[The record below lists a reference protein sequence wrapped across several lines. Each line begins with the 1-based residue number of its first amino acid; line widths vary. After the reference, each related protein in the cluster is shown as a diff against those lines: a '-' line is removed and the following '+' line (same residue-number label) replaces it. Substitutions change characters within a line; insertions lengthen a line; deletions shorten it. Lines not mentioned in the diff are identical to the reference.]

1 MLGRIL
7 DRIDDERRL
16 KWLLLLLFLALSI
29 PTGAVLWQAYGQLK
43 WESFHQHRSQAEAV
57 TAQVNA
63 DIAETLMA
71 AETRSFA
78 EYSFLN
84 ITGDPDAGFLQR
96 SPLSVFPVVQGLPG
110 IIGYFQI
117 NANGSFSTPLL
128 PDPSA
133 NAAALGI
140 SGLEYRERELLADR
154 IRSTLAD
161 NHLMQDSDGVDSL
174 ETQEIFDE
182 LKEGEREEATSG
194 MELRQQAN
202 APAPRENRAAQYAK
216 VQDLRLDDAL
226 QKKSASVEEEADRK
240 VGELQRDEA
249 GVEAPGRARR
259 TEQSVLPETI
269 AQKDDSEVMSQ
280 VPGDVRITTF
290 ESEVEPFEFALLDS
304 GEFVLFRKVWRGGER
319 LVQGMLIDQN
329 GFVDGAIVSP
339 FRNSGLSAVTDLA
352 IGFADFVIRAEN
364 AEANPDYLSTA
375 SGMKG
380 DLLYRARLTSPM
392 DAMELIFSVSTLPAG
407 PGATVLGWTSV
418 LLLAVFG
425 GGFFALYRLG
435 LGQIRLARQQ
445 QDFVS
450 SVSHE
455 LKTPLTSIR
464 MYSEMLKE
472 GWADEAKRLQYYH
485 FIHDESER
493 LTRLI
498 SNVLQLA
505 SITRN
510 RPDFDLRPFTCAE
523 LLDRIQSKIASQVE
537 SAGFELV
544 IEMQDDQANAMV
556 EVDEDCMMQIMINL
570 VDNAIKFSRE
580 ASERRIVIGSGIGS
594 DAMVRFRVRDFGPG
608 IPREQI
614 KKIFRL
620 FYRPESELTRETV
633 GTGIGLAI
641 VHQLTVAMGG
651 KVDVLNRDPGAEF
664 GVAFPII
671 EN

>member
-1 MLGRIL
+1 MLERVN
-7 DRIDDERRL
+7 DERRL
-16 KWLLLLLFLALSI
+16 KWLLLLLFIALAI
-29 PTGAVLWQAYGQLK
+29 PTGAVLLQAYGQLK

-57 TAQVNA
+57 TAQING
-63 DIAETLMA
+63 DIAETLMT

-84 ITGDPDAGFLQR
+84 VTGDPNAGFLQR
-96 SPLSVFPVVQGLPG
+96 SPLSDFPVVQGLPG

-117 NANGSFSTPLL
+117 NADGSFTTPLL
-128 PDPSA
+128 PGPSA

-140 SGLEYRERELLADR
+140 SGSEYRERELLAQR
-154 IRSTLAD
+154 IRSTLTG
-161 NHLMQDSDGVDSL
+161 NRLMQDRDGVDSL

-182 LKEGEREEATSG
+182 LKEGARETVKSE
-194 MELRQQAN
+194 MELRMQSN
-202 APAPRENRAAQYAK
+202 EPAPQEDRASQYAK

-240 VGELQRDEA
+240 IGEQQLEEA
-249 GVEAPGRARR
+249 AGAKAPGRARR
-259 TEQSVLPETI
+259 TEQSVLPETL
-269 AQKDDSEVMSQ
+269 AQKDDSANVAQ
-280 VPGDVRITTF
+280 APGDIRITAF

-304 GEFVLFRKVWRGGER
+304 GEFVLFRKVWRDGER

-329 GFVDGAIVSP
+329 GFVDGAIVLP
-339 FRNSGLSAVTDLA
+339 FRTTGLSAVTDLT
-352 IGFADFVIRAEN
+352 IGFGDFVIRAEN

-375 SGMKG
+375 SGMRG

-450 SVSHE
+450 AVSHE

-472 GWADEAKRLQYYH
+472 GWADEARRLQYYN

-493 LTRLI
+493 LSRLI

-510 RPDFDLRPFTCAE
+510 RPSFDLRSFTCAE
-523 LLDRIQSKIASQVE
+523 LLDEIRSKISSQVE
-537 SAGFELV
+537 GAGYELV
-544 IEMQDDQANAMV
+544 IEENDDQANAMV
-556 EVDEDCMMQIMINL
+556 EVDEDCMMQIVINL

-580 ASERRIVIGSGIGS
+580 ASERRIVIGTRVGS
-594 DAMVRFRVRDFGPG
+594 DAMVRFWVRDFGPG

-651 KVDVLNRDPGAEF
+651 KVDVRNRNPGAEF
-664 GVAFPII
+664 GVAFPMVKD
-671 EN
+671 